1 MCFVLSDCERTGL
14 RPLWRS
20 GLRPSEVR
28 STEACTS
35 GMYLRHELQ
44 INTLELVYE
53 KWRQFLDFE
62 RSVKGIFW
70 ETRKSTL
77 LEKSIS
83 KPFTKVE
90 NLKFCRHFCL
100 HRIHGLILIWM
111 FLYRPMEGMF
121 LLFFRLKGPRSAY
134 TTNQNIYRLICNR
147 IVDSLL

>member
-1 MCFVLSDCERTGL
+1 MFCVEWLWENGPSALVTVGPSALGAVGPSAL
-14 RPLWRS
+14 RGAKHR
-20 GLRPSEVR
+20 
-28 STEACTS
+28 

-62 RSVKGIFW
+62 RSEKGIFW
-70 ETRKSTL
+70 ETQKSTL
-77 LEKSIS
+77 LENPFS
-83 KPFTKVE
+83 KGFTKVE

-121 LLFFRLKGPRSAY
+121 LLFYAERVLLAPRILQIK
-134 TTNQNIYRLICNR
+134 TFIDWFVIE
-147 IVDSLL
+147 